1 MLMQLFKNGFFA
13 PLHLCVRPLRIVF
26 VAAGLVLGS
35 LFVEVVKAQDASL
48 LLVPPIGPK
57 QKAELRLEN
66 SSFMYRKLPP
76 ESEQRELQLNDIITV
91 LVDYKS
97 ALQSGGD
104 SNSKKTASFN
114 AVLSDWLKFDGKN
127 ILPAPQNNGDPKITG
142 AVTSQFKTQADIQQ
156 KDALTFKIAAAVVD
170 IRPNGNLVI
179 EARSEVQNDDEV
191 WEQSLTGVVRR
202 QSIGPDRTVRSDD
215 IAERRIRIRKKGFVH
230 DGTNRGW
237 LVKWYDQVKPF

>member
-1 MLMQLFKNGFFA
+1 
-13 PLHLCVRPLRIVF
+13 
-26 VAAGLVLGS
+26 
-35 LFVEVVKAQDASL
+35 LFVESVQAQDASL
-48 LLVPPIGPK
+48 MLVSPVLPK
-57 QKAELRLEN
+57 QAGVLQLQN

-97 ALQSGGD
+97 ALQSDGD
-104 SNSKKTASFN
+104 ANSKKTASFN

-127 ILPAPQNNGDPKITG
+127 ILPAPQNNGDPRISG
-142 AVTSQFKTQADIQQ
+142 AVTSQFKTQADVKQ
-156 KDALTFKIAAAVVD
+156 KDALTFKIATSVVD

-179 EARSEVQNDDEV
+179 EGRSEVQNDDEV
-191 WEQSLTGVVRR
+191 WEQSLTGVLRR

-230 DGTNRGW
+230 DATNRGW
-237 LVKWYDQVKPF
+237 LVKWYDEVKPF